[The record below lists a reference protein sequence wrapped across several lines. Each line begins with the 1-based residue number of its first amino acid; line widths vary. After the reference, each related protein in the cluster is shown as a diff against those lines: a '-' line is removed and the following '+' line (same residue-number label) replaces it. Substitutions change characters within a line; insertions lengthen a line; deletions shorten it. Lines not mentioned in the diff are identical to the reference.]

1 MKKNG
6 SIEGYKSMSKDKLLS
21 ILDASEPVKKPIKDI
36 GKKVM
41 MLTKYV
47 ET

>member
-1 MKKNG
+1 MTKNR
-6 SIEGYKSMSKDKLLS
+6 SIEGYKSMSKDELLS
-21 ILDASEPVKKPIKDI
+21 ILNASEPVKKPIKDI
-36 GKKVM
+36 GKKIM